1 MLYSTMPTATLVD
14 MLPGP
19 ARPLHRVGAIG
30 LPFLLALFC
39 GYGQSPQPAAGQ
51 ATAEISSKVTPLTFT
66 SKVTLVSVPVVAR
79 DSHGHATGNF
89 ERQDFQLFDNG
100 KPQIISRF
108 SIEKFGEMAAPVQT
122 LAAPAAAAPLAMP
135 ERFVAYLFDDAH
147 MRFDDLAR
155 AREAAW
161 RRMSSSVRPTERIA
175 VYTTTGMTALD
186 FTDDRDKLH
195 QALLAIRPQNSIIM
209 SVIDCP
215 PMSIYMADL
224 VQNKND
230 PIALADAEADVR
242 VCTSMPMTDDEAE
255 FRSRNAAKMTLA
267 LADRY
272 VREEL
277 GTLDAVVGKMSM
289 MAGQRT
295 VVLVSDGFLMLDQL
309 REIES
314 AVFER
319 ALRANIVINALDARG
334 LFTDNPVTDASEHTI
349 NTATLTDKSR
359 FARESA
365 LAERAVMAETASAT
379 GGRFFENSNDLDDG
393 FARAAEAPE
402 YIYVLGFA
410 PENLKLDGKYHTL
423 RVSVR
428 NSKGIALEARRGYYA
443 PHYSANSAERAKEEI
458 QEAFFSRDEI
468 HDIPVVMQTQFFK
481 ATDDKATL
489 SVAAKVDVRQIP
501 FRKEGERNRN
511 DLTVV
516 SGLFDRNG
524 NFVSGTQKVVEMRL
538 LDATL
543 ESRLNAGV
551 TVKTTFDVAPGNYL
565 VRLVVRDAEGRMM
578 TAQNGAIEIP

>member
-1 MLYSTMPTATLVD
+1 MPTATLVD